1 MTLQGDTQQ
10 TVPLEPTE
18 ARAGARYSIILK
30 PFEWSTRTT
39 ENSWTQRIYRNLVLM
54 LGEKLKN
61 MKIVKENSNTC
72 AQYIV
77 CKLYK
82 YLVRY

>member
-18 ARAGARYSIILK
+18 ARAGARYIIILK
-30 PFEWSTRTT
+30 PIEWSTRTT
-39 ENSWTQRIYRNLVLM
+39 DNCWTQRINKNLLLM

-61 MKIVKENSNTC
+61 IENF
-72 AQYIV
+72 
-77 CKLYK
+77 KK
-82 YLVRY
+82 GKF

>member
-30 PFEWSTRTT
+30 PIEWSTRTT
-39 ENSWTQRIYRNLVLM
+39 ENCMTQRINKNLLLM

-61 MKIVKENSNTC
+61 I
-72 AQYIV
+72 
-77 CKLYK
+77 
-82 YLVRY
+82 